1 MRSQKNLYKFKKT
14 LWLTLVLSLSI
25 PLVACGPRYKRVTAH
40 KAPGVIVKLRS
51 QTGIDRGFSHP
62 ATISGARLAHILS
75 FIDIRGEKGTRKP
88 AFPVEGIYEVGEAL
102 SRVFANG
109 EPHQVLTVELVRVE
123 KRFQL
128 FTQKFL
134 TTFVTYV
141 EGDRLFV
148 RLSRADWEIP
158 KGEDEDD
165 LPEPFI
171 GRKQQNFRILPA
183 EYLTAIG
190 VQGVSAK
197 WKDSKFRHASNLHIG
212 RGGKLGRRTV
222 LLGGGP
228 MGETNAEES
237 AGKPDEMPILPRG
250 LSSKQLRDLADLEDL
265 RRQGKI
271 SESAY
276 FGKRRE
282 ILESATRN

>member
-1 MRSQKNLYKFKKT
+1 MRSQKTLYKLKKI

-51 QTGIDRGFSHP
+51 QTGVDRGFSHP

-75 FIDIRGEKGTRKP
+75 FIDIRGEKGARKP
-88 AFPVEGIYEVGEAL
+88 AFPVAGIYEVGEAL
-102 SRVFANG
+102 SRVFANA

-128 FTQKFL
+128 FNQKFL

-141 EGDRLFV
+141 EGDRLFL
-148 RLSRADWEIP
+148 RLSRVDWEIP

-165 LPEPFI
+165 LPEPFV
-171 GRKQQNFRILPA
+171 GRKQQSFRILPA

-228 MGETNAEES
+228 TGETNAEES
-237 AGKPDEMPILPRG
+237 VGKPDEMPILPRG
-250 LSSKQLRDLADLEDL
+250 LSSKQLRDLADLEHL

-271 SESAY
+271 SESSY